1 MKASLPSFQREKE
14 RELSSSPSPSPS
26 SLLLVCLL
34 SRRLPSMEQIPPQ
47 VLVCVTGTSSSQST
61 FPSPSS
67 PPLFLSLFVDFSL
80 STLSLQQP
88 QLNSADF
95 SLVPVCALSS
105 SILFLYSLPLFC
117 SLSLSLFSLCV
128 CLLRSLLTLHSNS
141 ARYSQT
147 KQIAHTNTFSGCVQ
161 ENILTHL
168 MGKFSLSQHKQM
180 H

>member
-14 RELSSSPSPSPS
+14 RELSSSPSPS

-61 FPSPSS
+61 FPSP
-67 PPLFLSLFVDFSL
+67 PIFLSLFVDFSL